1 MLCVIASPFAAI
13 PAKKAQALPVPTACG
28 LFDVYCIM
36 DNWKEFVGNKLAVMI
51 ANQLI
56 QRMTASVVNWI
67 NTGFE
72 GSPAFITNPEGFF
85 MDVGDQITGELLEKT
100 GALSQLCS
108 PFSFDLRLNI
118 ALNQASSMNKRYS
131 CTLSTVINN
140 TRNSVQNIGRN
151 SGITLTGS
159 ADGATLGNFMNGDF
173 SQGGW
178 GGFLAY
184 TTQAQNNPVGAYL
197 LADSD
202 LKQKIAERKASVN
215 NDLNRGA
222 GFLSWNKCTDVTNQ
236 FTIDPSGGGY
246 DVPADGRS
254 TVEIAGSQYGLNA
267 SDIRDLEKNGFGS
280 SGFDDFGKATGIKK
294 TTKNGKTTYQDCSVQ
309 TPGSMIAGSLQ
320 KQLNI
325 PSDKLVLV
333 KTISDSI
340 DAITGALVN
349 QMFTQG
355 LAALSGHGS
364 GLGGNSKAYLTQLS
378 DESYNQNSFDIQS
391 TKNRS
396 LSGSN
401 SVINLGQD
409 TINQYDQTLSLL
421 STERTKYVS
430 IRACFSTKIST
441 ANFPTSQREYG
452 QRMIGGV
459 DLVLAQSIDLMIS
472 STTEKKMVLQNKID
486 SYKNTTN
493 SSTNAQIRGVT
504 DNDISAGFNRVD
516 ASISSTLQGAQA
528 GVDGSEDATQS
539 KKSVDSL
546 MTILDKD
553 AGTFQRICNELP
565 YNLTF
570 GGFPYHTFVNPLLVG
585 FH

>member
-1 MLCVIASPFAAI
+1 
-13 PAKKAQALPVPTACG
+13 
-28 LFDVYCIM
+28 
-36 DNWKEFVGNKLAVMI
+36 
-51 ANQLI
+51 
-56 QRMTASVVNWI
+56 
-67 NTGFE
+67 
-72 GSPAFITNPEGFF
+72 
-85 MDVGDQITGELLEKT
+85 
-100 GALSQLCS
+100 
-108 PFSFDLRLNI
+108 
-118 ALNQASSMNKRYS
+118 
-131 CTLSTVINN
+131 
-140 TRNSVQNIGRN
+140 
-151 SGITLTGS
+151 
-159 ADGATLGNFMNGDF
+159 
-173 SQGGW
+173 
-178 GGFLAY
+178 
-184 TTQAQNNPVGAYL
+184 
-197 LADSD
+197 
-202 LKQKIAERKASVN
+202 
-215 NDLNRGA
+215 
-222 GFLSWNKCTDVTNQ
+222 
-236 FTIDPSGGGY
+236 
-246 DVPADGRS
+246 
-254 TVEIAGSQYGLNA
+254 
-267 SDIRDLEKNGFGS
+267 
-280 SGFDDFGKATGIKK
+280 
-294 TTKNGKTTYQDCSVQ
+294 
-309 TPGSMIAGSLQ
+309 
-320 KQLNI
+320 
-325 PSDKLVLV
+325 
-333 KTISDSI
+333 
-340 DAITGALVN
+340 
-349 QMFTQG
+349 MFTQG

>member
-1 MLCVIASPFAAI
+1 MLCVIASPFAAL
-13 PAKKAQALPVPTACG
+13 PAKRAQALAVPTACG

-72 GSPAFITNPEGFF
+72 GSPAFLTNPEGFF
-85 MDVGDQITGELLEKT
+85 TDVGDQITGELIDKT

-131 CTLSTVINN
+131 CTLQTIINN
-140 TRNSVQNIGRN
+140 SRNSVNNIGRN
-151 SGITLTGS
+151 SGIIMTGS
-159 ADGATLGNFMNGDF
+159 ADGATLGNFINGDF

-178 GGFLAY
+178 GGFVAY
-184 TTQAQNNPVGAYL
+184 TTQAQNNPIGAWIM
-197 LADSD
+197 ADSD
-202 LKQKIAERKASVN
+202 LHSRIDQKKASTN

-236 FTIDPSGGGY
+236 FTLDPSMGGT

-254 TVEIAGSQYGLNA
+254 TLEIAGSQYGLNP
-267 SDIRDLEKNGFGS
+267 SDIRDLEKNGYGS
-280 SGFDDFGKATGIKK
+280 TGYNDLGKATGIKK
-294 TTKNGKTTYQDCSVQ
+294 TTKGGKTTYQDCSVQ

-320 KQLNI
+320 KQLNL
-325 PSDKLVLV
+325 PADKLVLV

-364 GLGGNSKAYLTQLS
+364 GLGGSSKAYLTQLS
-378 DESYNQNSFDIQS
+378 EESYNQNSFDIQS
-391 TKNRS
+391 AKNRS
-396 LSGSN
+396 LSASN
-401 SVINLGQD
+401 SIISLGQD
-409 TINQYDQTLSLL
+409 TIKQYDQTLGLL
-421 STERTKYVS
+421 STERTEYIGLRS
-430 IRACFSTKIST
+430 CFSAKITSP
-441 ANFPTSQREYG
+441 NFPNSQVDYG
-452 QRMIGGV
+452 TRMIAGV
-459 DLVLAQSIDLMIS
+459 DLVLARSIDLMIA
-472 STTEKKMVLQNKID
+472 STTDKKTAVQNQLD
-486 SYKNTTN
+486 GYRTTAN
-493 SSTNAQIRGVT
+493 STTNAQIRGVT
-504 DNDISAGFNRVD
+504 DNDISAGFNRVET
-516 ASISSTLQGAQA
+516 SIGSTLRGAQA
-528 GVDGSEDATQS
+528 GVDSSEDATQS
-539 KKSVDSL
+539 KKGIDTLIS
-546 MTILDKD
+546 MLDRD
-553 AGTFQRICNELP
+553 ATTFQRICNEMP
-565 YNLTF
+565 YLSTF
-570 GGFPYHTFVNPLLVG
+570 GAPYHTFVNPVLIG